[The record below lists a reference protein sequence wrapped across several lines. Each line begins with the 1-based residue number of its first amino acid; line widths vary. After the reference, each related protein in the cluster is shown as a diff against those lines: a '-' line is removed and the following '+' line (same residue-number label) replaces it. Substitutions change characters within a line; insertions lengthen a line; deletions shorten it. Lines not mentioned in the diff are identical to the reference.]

1 LQHKTFLR
9 QLRRTTGIEDEQQL
23 LAFLD
28 AARALGSNPE
38 LPDSVRKGL
47 EGMSEL
53 FERVV
58 RTYEQ
63 YDRDLDLRTRS
74 LELSSR
80 ELTEANTRQRQELA
94 RRESAIALL
103 RETAQA
109 LQDDPAGADGR
120 NGDLYDVVELINE
133 LVQQRRAGELALRQ
147 TQRALENQNSRWTST
162 PSSALP
168 IPMV

>member
-1 LQHKTFLR
+1 MDRQRPSGSLALQHKTFLR
-9 QLRRTTGIEDEQQL
+9 QLKRTTGIEDSQQL
-23 LAFLD
+23 QAFLD
-28 AARALGSNPE
+28 AAHALGGNSE
-38 LPDSVRKGL
+38 LPESVRRGL
-47 EGMSEL
+47 QGMGEL

-80 ELTEANTRQRQELA
+80 ELTEANSRQRQELA

-109 LQDDPAGADGR
+109 LQDDPPA
-120 NGDLYDVVELINE
+120 
-133 LVQQRRAGELALRQ
+133 
-147 TQRALENQNSRWTST
+147 
-162 PSSALP
+162 
-168 IPMV
+168 PMAAAATCMMWWS